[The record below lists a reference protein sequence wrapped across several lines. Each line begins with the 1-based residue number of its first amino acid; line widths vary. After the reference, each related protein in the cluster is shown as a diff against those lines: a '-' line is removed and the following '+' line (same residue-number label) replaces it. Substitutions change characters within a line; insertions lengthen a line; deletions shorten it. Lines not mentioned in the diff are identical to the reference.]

1 MHAPP
6 DATSPPSWYNAAMR
20 WRAIKHGKKSGTAA
34 PKPVPYAG
42 FMPRLLGFV
51 TDLFM
56 IGLPVSLLIMM
67 IFGYDQVNSAGAMDV
82 ILQTEKAKTHAP
94 DPTGSIVQILISLV
108 VYVAFWATSG
118 QTPGKKMAR
127 IRVVDA
133 KTLERA
139 SWPKLTLRFVGY
151 FLSLITLVGFFVG
164 LLRRDR
170 RTLHDL
176 ISGTAVIREH

>member
-1 MHAPP
+1 
-6 DATSPPSWYNAAMR
+6 MR
-20 WRAIKHGKKSGTAA
+20 WRDVKHGKNSAPTK

-67 IFGYDQVNSAGAMDV
+67 LFGYDQVKSAGAMDV
-82 ILQTEKAKTHAP
+82 ILQTEKATAQAP
-94 DPTGSIVQILISLV
+94 DPTGSIVQVLLSMVI
-108 VYVAFWATSG
+108 YVIFWHQSG

-133 KTLERA
+133 KTLGQA
-139 SWPKLTLRFVGY
+139 SWLKLTVRFIGY
-151 FLSLITLVGFFVG
+151 LISALVLVGFFIG
-164 LLRRDR
+164 LLRKDR

-176 ISGTAVIREH
+176 ISGTAVIRETPSAQ

>member
-1 MHAPP
+1 
-6 DATSPPSWYNAAMR
+6 MR
-20 WRAIKHGKKSGTAA
+20 WREIKQGRKPARQEA
-34 PKPVPYAG
+34 KPVPYAG
-42 FMPRLLGFV
+42 FLPRLLGFV

-82 ILQTEKAKTHAP
+82 ILQTEKATTHAP
-94 DPTGSIVQILISLV
+94 DPTGSIVQVLLSLV
-108 VYVAFWATSG
+108 IYVAFWRTSG

-133 KTLERA
+133 KTLGRA
-139 SWPKLTLRFVGY
+139 SWPKLTVRFVGY
-151 FLSLITLVGFFVG
+151 FLSALTLVGFFIG
-164 LLRRDR
+164 LLRQDR

-176 ISGTAVIREH
+176 ISGTAVVREAPSAR